1 MDFLSIALILL
12 IIILG
17 IFLSI
22 SGIQVFFILRDLKKA
37 LDKLNIEIGNGEVIE
52 KVSGASLRVKQAKKA
67 PVAPPKRFFRR
78 S

>member
-12 IIILG
+12 IVILG

-22 SGIQVFFILRDLKKA
+22 SGVQVFFILKDLKRA
-37 LDKLNIEIGNGEVIE
+37 LDKLNIAIGNGEVIE
-52 KVSGASLRVKQAKKA
+52 KINKTSLRANQVKKA
-67 PVAPPKRFFRR
+67 FTPTKRFFRR

>member
-37 LDKLNIEIGNGEVIE
+37 LNKLNIAIGNGEVVE
-52 KVSGASLRVKQAKKA
+52 KVNKAFLRGSQTKK
-67 PVAPPKRFFRR
+67 PPSPAKRFFRR

>member
-12 IIILG
+12 IVILG

-22 SGIQVFFILRDLKKA
+22 SGVQVFFILKDLKRA
-37 LDKLNIEIGNGEVIE
+37 LDKLNIAIGNGEVIE
-52 KVSGASLRVKQAKKA
+52 KINKTSLRANQVKKA
-67 PVAPPKRFFRR
+67 STPTKRFFRR